1 MLWFLKILL
10 NLSTYILS
18 YFFLTNVYP
27 KRNIHLSIKM
37 LLLLSMVITQAAIS
51 FLEIPLLNLLSSIIV
66 LVIITVSMFRVN
78 KLNFILYDMLLYLC
92 IFVSDMLS
100 ILSISVVT
108 DNVIKDTLYNEKLL
122 ISRYLLNDI
131 LILISCR
138 VVVAIIKRKKHKK
151 ILGYEILV
159 YLLLL
164 SFEIVSTAYISN
176 EIMTS
181 SAGTF
186 LIVFLIA
193 CFLLDLYIVFV
204 FSQLSH
210 SRETELK
217 CALLQ
222 QQSQMQMSV
231 YNDLSEKYSQ
241 STKAIHDAKRHFST
255 IKELIA
261 DQNIQTYYD
270 AVTKEF
276 DSLYPQ
282 FQYENKILKVIINNA
297 IFRSERDN
305 IQFNMN
311 IEDIDVSFIADI
323 DLTTMLAN
331 LLDNAFDACSAHKQ
345 EKSGFVLIWKVGWDL
360 L

>member
-100 ILSISVVT
+100 ILSTSVVT

-241 STKAIHDAKRHFST
+241 STKAI
-255 IKELIA
+255 A
-261 DQNIQTYYD
+261 DCQGSCQ
-270 AVTKEF
+270 
-276 DSLYPQ
+276 
-282 FQYENKILKVIINNA
+282 
-297 IFRSERDN
+297 
-305 IQFNMN
+305 
-311 IEDIDVSFIADI
+311 
-323 DLTTMLAN
+323 
-331 LLDNAFDACSAHKQ
+331 
-345 EKSGFVLIWKVGWDL
+345 
-360 L
+360 